1 MAEQIK
7 ISELA
12 PVGDITP
19 SGVVPLSEEANNELV
34 TFKASFA
41 EVALFICN
49 SAEFQNQLTTD
60 AKTIIGAINELNE
73 RITKLEDAES

>member
-7 ISELA
+7 ISELTPA
-12 PVGDITP
+12 GDLTP
-19 SGVVPLSEEANNELV
+19 SAVLPLTQEANNELA

-41 EVALFICN
+41 EMALFICT

-60 AKTIIGAINELNE
+60 EKTIVNAINELNA
-73 RITKLEDAES
+73 RIAALEEAKE